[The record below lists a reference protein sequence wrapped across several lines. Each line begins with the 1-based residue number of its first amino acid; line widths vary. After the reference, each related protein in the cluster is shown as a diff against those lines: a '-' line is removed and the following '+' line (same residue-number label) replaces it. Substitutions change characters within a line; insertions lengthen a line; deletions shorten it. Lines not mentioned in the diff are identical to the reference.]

1 MNKQF
6 FSQNSPINSD
16 DMIFIKV
23 KNDNIDPQNITGDMT
38 SEEVTNIFNKLRND
52 QLVPVCVYYKY
63 INHGGDTVYR
73 TITIPAVVQNYAK
86 KTESP
91 TSSQNIEIRAMLPY
105 PIVGTEVAID
115 DGLYITITSSGAMS
129 VAIVNIS

>member
-23 KNDNIDPQNITGDMT
+23 KNDSINPKNITGDMT
-38 SEEVTNIFNKLRND
+38 SKEVTNIFNKLRND

-63 INHGGDTVYR
+63 IKRENDTVYR
-73 TITIPAVVQNYAK
+73 TITLPAVVQNYAK

-91 TSSQNIEIRAMLPY
+91 TSDKNIEIRGMLPTQ
-105 PIVGTEVAID
+105 IVGEEVQVN
-115 DGLYITITSSGAMS
+115 DGLFITITSSGAMS
-129 VAIVNIS
+129 VTIVSNG

>member
-23 KNDNIDPQNITGDMT
+23 KNDNVDPQNITGDMT
-38 SEEVTNIFNKLRND
+38 TEEVTNIFNKLRNY

-63 INHGGDTVYR
+63 IKHENDTVYN
-73 TITIPAVVQNYAK
+73 TITIPAVVQNYVK

-91 TSSQNIEIRAMLPY
+91 TSDQNILIRAMLPY
-105 PIVGTEVAID
+105 PIVGTEVEVD
-115 DGLYITITSSGAMS
+115 DGLFITITSSGAMS
-129 VAIVNIS
+129 VSITNID

>member
-23 KNDNIDPQNITGDMT
+23 KNDNTDPQNITGDMT
-38 SEEVTNIFNKLRND
+38 SKEVTNIFNKLRND

-63 INHGGDTVYR
+63 IKREDDTVYR

-91 TSSQNIEIRAMLPY
+91 TSDKNIEIRGMLPVQ
-105 PIVGTEVAID
+105 IVGEEVQVNN
-115 DGLYITITSSGAMS
+115 GLFITITSSGAMS
-129 VAIVNIS
+129 VTVVNNG

>member
-23 KNDNIDPQNITGDMT
+23 KNDNINPQNITGDMT
-38 SEEVTNIFNKLRND
+38 TEEVINIFNKLRND

-63 INHGGDTVYR
+63 IKHEDDTVYS

-86 KTESP
+86 KTQSP
-91 TSSQNIEIRAMLPY
+91 TSSQNIVIRAMLPY
-105 PIVGTEVAID
+105 QIVGEEVYVN
-115 DGLYITITSSGAMS
+115 DGLFITITNSGAIS
-129 VAIVNIS
+129 VVIVNNS